1 MKRRRIQRTAGGRR
15 TPGRSVRCILL
26 SLILAAPAGAGHL
39 AREDPPEPIFTQ
51 RAFIENNLE
60 GGVDWGRGFGTQDL
74 ELGLGVTWIV
84 LDRLQLG
91 AEIPLGISIPD
102 DGTTHADLSDINL
115 SAKWLLCC
123 KEPMG
128 YTFVAAR
135 VDVSPP
141 TGDRKHDI
149 GGTGSFGFSLD
160 LGHGFT
166 VSESLQDLS
175 IQFQA
180 SYFQQMRLSRDQ
192 LDTARSLGLS
202 KTLEKRVVWN
212 LAFVQ
217 PLFGGRLQPS
227 FELLGTSIV
236 DAVQSADEGSSFQL
250 AAGFWVVPFGD
261 GHPLSNLSIGL
272 GGRVPVTNRR
282 EDQGGAALI
291 FELAFESS
299 QSRAR
304 ETAKVPF
311 P

>member
-1 MKRRRIQRTAGGRR
+1 MKRRPLQQARGRHAR
-15 TPGRSVRCILL
+15 GPLVRYILL
-26 SLILAAPAGAGHL
+26 ALILAAPAGANHL

-51 RAFIENNLE
+51 RAFIENDLE
-60 GGVDWGRGFGTQDL
+60 SAVDWGRGFGTQDL
-74 ELGLGVTWIV
+74 DLALGVTWIV

-115 SAKWLLCC
+115 SAKWLFCC
-123 KEPMG
+123 EKPTG
-128 YTFVAAR
+128 YTFVSVR
-135 VDVSPP
+135 VDASPP
-141 TGDRKHDI
+141 TGDRNRDI

-160 LGHGFT
+160 LGYGLT
-166 VSESLQDLS
+166 VRESLQDLS

-192 LDTARSLGLS
+192 LHTARSLGLS
-202 KTLEKRVVWN
+202 KTLEKRVLWN

-236 DAVQSADEGSSFQL
+236 DAVQSADEGSSLQL
-250 AAGFWVVPFGD
+250 AVGFWVVPFGD
-261 GHPLSNLSIGL
+261 SHPLSNLSIGL

-282 EDQGGAALI
+282 EDRGGATLI
-291 FELAFESS
+291 FEFAFDSS
-299 QSRAR
+299 QSRD
-304 ETAKVPF
+304 P
-311 P
+311 